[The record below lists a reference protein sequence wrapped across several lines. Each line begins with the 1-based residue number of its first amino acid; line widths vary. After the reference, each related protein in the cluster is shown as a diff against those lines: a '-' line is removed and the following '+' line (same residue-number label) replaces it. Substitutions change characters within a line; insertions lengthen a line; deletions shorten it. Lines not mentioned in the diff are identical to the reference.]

1 MELHL
6 FRVKETICWYVG
18 QIDIQLGVP
27 QWWRIFGWVKIITG
41 LVCHKVAPLSAE
53 DWPAFAVIQVQPK
66 FIMGAVKSKNR
77 QI

>member
-1 MELHL
+1 
-6 FRVKETICWYVG
+6 
-18 QIDIQLGVP
+18 
-27 QWWRIFGWVKIITG
+27 VKIITG